1 MTEQSFEPRYPIELA
16 KAGGYFSSPQFAT
29 STFRTPAPKRS
40 VRSSSFGVT
49 YTVRCPYCD
58 KKFKRD
64 KFDTR
69 LNEHKDRYGNRC
81 YGRVGTIV

>member
-1 MTEQSFEPRYPIELA
+1 
-16 KAGGYFSSPQFAT
+16 
-29 STFRTPAPKRS
+29 
-40 VRSSSFGVT
+40 VT